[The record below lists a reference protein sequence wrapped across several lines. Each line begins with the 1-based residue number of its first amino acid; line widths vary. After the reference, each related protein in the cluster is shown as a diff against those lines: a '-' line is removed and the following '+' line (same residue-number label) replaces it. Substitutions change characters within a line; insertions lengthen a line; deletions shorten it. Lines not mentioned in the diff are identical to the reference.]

1 MTKQVHNR
9 LAAVQVEAILNRYV
23 NKDLSAVQAMDMLGL
38 GRSRFFEWVKRYKS
52 RSGDFS
58 TAYRR
63 EACKHRISNDLE
75 GYIVGELETE
85 KSLID
90 DPSIPVRFYNYSFIR
105 DQIMKKYRQEVSVP
119 TIIDRA
125 KKTDST
131 FRSREGNIMIVR

>member
-63 EACKHRISNDLE
+63 EACNHRISNDLE
-75 GYIVGELETE
+75 GYIVGR
-85 KSLID
+85 
-90 DPSIPVRFYNYSFIR
+90 VR
-105 DQIMKKYRQEVSVP
+105 
-119 TIIDRA
+119 DR
-125 KKTDST
+125 KEPD
-131 FRSREGNIMIVR
+131 